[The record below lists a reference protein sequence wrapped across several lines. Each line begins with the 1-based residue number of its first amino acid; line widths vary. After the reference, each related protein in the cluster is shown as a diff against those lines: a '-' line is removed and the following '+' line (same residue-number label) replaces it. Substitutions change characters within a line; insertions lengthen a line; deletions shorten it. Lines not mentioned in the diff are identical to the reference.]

1 MNFVKVSEN
10 LYINLDQV
18 QYIRFDDDDC
28 TSLVVT
34 QQEHPLVLE
43 QSETLELFRYLPK
56 PTTLLN
62 NTNDLKD

>member
-18 QYIRFDDDDC
+18 QYIRFDDSDC

-34 QQEHPLVLE
+34 QQERPLVLE
-43 QSETLELFRYLPK
+43 QSETLELFRQLPK
-56 PTTLLN
+56 PATLLN
-62 NTNDLKD
+62 NTNELKD